1 MTHLADCA
9 SNISHDERALFWYQP
24 PKTNIEDAEDAT
36 ARELR
41 GVCIDAAW
49 AASPLSKLAP
59 LTLLQTSVVLPPI
72 MYNLPE
78 MTQIKQQFLAN

>member
-9 SNISHDERALFWYQP
+9 SNISHDERSLFWYHP

-41 GVCIDAAW
+41 GVCIDEAA
-49 AASPLSKLAP
+49 AASPVSKQA
-59 LTLLQTSVVLPPI
+59 TSTSLQP
-72 MYNLPE
+72 
-78 MTQIKQQFLAN
+78 